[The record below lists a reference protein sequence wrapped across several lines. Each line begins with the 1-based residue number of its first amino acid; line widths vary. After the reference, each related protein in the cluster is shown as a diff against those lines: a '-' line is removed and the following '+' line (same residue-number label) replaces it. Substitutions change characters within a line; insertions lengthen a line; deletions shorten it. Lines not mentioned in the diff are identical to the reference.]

1 MRIIIAN
8 YRYFIAGGPERYMFK
23 FMEVAEKNGVECI
36 PFSVDYAMNVET
48 KYSKYFV
55 SPRGNREDIMYAD
68 IKMTPH
74 NILKML
80 NCTIYNF
87 EAEKKLRKMI
97 RDVKPDAVYVLHE
110 INSLSPSIIN
120 AAKKEKVRVVHRISD
135 FFMFCPKL
143 DFLKGSEICESC
155 IHGNYS
161 EAIKNRC
168 VKNSKLAT
176 LVRVM
181 AMKLYSAIK
190 VFDKVD
196 AYITTCDF
204 TKNKMIEGGIREDKI
219 TCIPTFIDT
228 DKYVP
233 CYENEGYFLFLG
245 RVAAQKG
252 VIYVVEAMT
261 SLKKYGI
268 KLKITGNLD
277 NSDECRKIEKI
288 IKEKHLE
295 GTIEFVGFKCGH
307 ELDELIRK
315 SIAIVNPAIWYENMP
330 NTVIEAY
337 AFGKPVIASRV
348 GSLQEIVVDEK
359 TGLLFELKNTHDLA
373 NKMIRFVE
381 NKDLAYKL
389 GKQAR
394 ELCERKYNVEA
405 HYNKVMSLLETR
417 K

>member
-1 MRIIIAN
+1 
-8 YRYFIAGGPERYMFK
+8 
-23 FMEVAEKNGVECI
+23 
-36 PFSVDYAMNVET
+36 
-48 KYSKYFV
+48 
-55 SPRGNREDIMYAD
+55 
-68 IKMTPH
+68 
-74 NILKML
+74 
-80 NCTIYNF
+80 
-87 EAEKKLRKMI
+87 
-97 RDVKPDAVYVLHE
+97 
-110 INSLSPSIIN
+110 
-120 AAKKEKVRVVHRISD
+120 
-135 FFMFCPKL
+135 
-143 DFLKGSEICESC
+143 
-155 IHGNYS
+155 
-161 EAIKNRC
+161 
-168 VKNSKLAT
+168 
-176 LVRVM
+176 
-181 AMKLYSAIK
+181 
-190 VFDKVD
+190 
-196 AYITTCDF
+196 
-204 TKNKMIEGGIREDKI
+204 MIEGGIREDKI